1 MGEGG
6 GEVTYAELTT
16 DELESLLPLTFQ
28 RKEKRDRPCGSR
40 CPLRKIEDTIVY
52 EQVLY
57 RIDDFMRNPDV
68 RTYEIYYR
76 EQNRTSGYRP
86 YQTERHHS
94 FREALIE
101 MCQTLTKAGI
111 ISLTEVGK

>member
-28 RKEKRDRPCGSR
+28 KKEKVKRPCGSS
-40 CPLRKIEDTIVY
+40 CPLSEVENMVIY
-52 EQVLY
+52 EQHLY
-57 RIDDFMRNPDV
+57 RYDCSLNGCDKRM
-68 RTYEIYYR
+68 YQIYYQ
-76 EQNRTSGYRP
+76 EQYKDGAWP
-86 YQTERHHS
+86 YSTLRHPS

-111 ISLTEVGK
+111 ISLTEAGK